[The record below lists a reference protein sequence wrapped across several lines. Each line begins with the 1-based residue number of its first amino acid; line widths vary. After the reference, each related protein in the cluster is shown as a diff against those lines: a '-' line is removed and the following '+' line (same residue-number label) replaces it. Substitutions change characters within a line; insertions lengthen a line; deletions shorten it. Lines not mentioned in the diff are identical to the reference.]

1 MGVRLQDLGPA
12 AQRQVIEKLRQLDK
26 QQKKARAGPAT
37 DEGSKLEQEYYT
49 AFIWPKELA
58 GEIDH
63 VERHVRFELLP
74 KAEYCGVSLPAAH
87 YTPDFLI
94 YYKSG
99 DVEAV
104 EVKHEAIRKNQR
116 DYIYR
121 RRLFIDNIV
130 RAYDVGEDG
139 DIKYIV
145 NEYIHG
151 DTLKKTIALY
161 QRLNRNKNIE
171 LPVSCPFRNL
181 RLGNFR
187 VTFLRVI
194 KHHLISRIRHAQIQ
208 ITFLTHEI
216 HPCRHQITGHGP
228 DSVR

>member
-26 QQKKARAGPAT
+26 PQKKARAGPAT

-121 RRLFIDNIV
+121 RRLFIDNIA
-130 RAYDVGEDG
+130 RPNGWRFT
-139 DIKYIV
+139 
-145 NEYIHG
+145 EYIKREEKNNDSFRESHWG
-151 DTLKKTIALY
+151 DHRTTEQNGK
-161 QRLNRNKNIE
+161 
-171 LPVSCPFRNL
+171 
-181 RLGNFR
+181 G
-187 VTFLRVI
+187 
-194 KHHLISRIRHAQIQ
+194 
-208 ITFLTHEI
+208 
-216 HPCRHQITGHGP
+216 
-228 DSVR
+228 

>member
-1 MGVRLQDLGPA
+1 MKTASAGQA
-12 AQRQVIEKLRQLDK
+12 AE
-26 QQKKARAGPAT
+26 KARAGPAT

-104 EVKHEAIRKNQR
+104 EVKHEAIRKTR
-116 DYIYR
+116 GII
-121 RRLFIDNIV
+121 FTG
-130 RAYDVGEDG
+130 AACSS
-139 DIKYIV
+139 
-145 NEYIHG
+145 
-151 DTLKKTIALY
+151 TI
-161 QRLNRNKNIE
+161 
-171 LPVSCPFRNL
+171 
-181 RLGNFR
+181 
-187 VTFLRVI
+187 
-194 KHHLISRIRHAQIQ
+194 
-208 ITFLTHEI
+208 
-216 HPCRHQITGHGP
+216 
-228 DSVR
+228 